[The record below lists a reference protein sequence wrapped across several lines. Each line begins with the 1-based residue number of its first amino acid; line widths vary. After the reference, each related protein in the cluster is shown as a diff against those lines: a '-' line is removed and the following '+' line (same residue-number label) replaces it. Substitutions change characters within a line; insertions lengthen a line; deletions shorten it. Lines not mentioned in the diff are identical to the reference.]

1 MAFTVG
7 FLLFVCFKKEKLLA
21 SDYATYALPVH
32 YWG

>member
-1 MAFTVG
+1 MAFILG

-21 SDYATYALPVH
+21 SCYSTHALPLH